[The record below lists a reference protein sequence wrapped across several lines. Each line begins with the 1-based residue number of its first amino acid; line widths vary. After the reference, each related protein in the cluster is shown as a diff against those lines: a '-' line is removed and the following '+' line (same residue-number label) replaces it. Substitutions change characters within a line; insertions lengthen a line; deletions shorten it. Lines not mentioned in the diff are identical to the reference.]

1 MRDDVL
7 ADLVDRAMTDAD
19 FRRRAADD
27 LDGTLEAEGFRLEP
41 DELSA
46 VREFHSQVAGKS
58 DQEVE
63 AMVADAGRRQQAG

>member
-7 ADLVDRAMTDAD
+7 ANLVDRAMTDAD

-41 DELSA
+41 DELAA
-46 VREFHSQVAGKS
+46 VREFHTQAAGKS
-58 DQEVE
+58 DQELESAIV
-63 AMVADAGRRQQAG
+63 DANRRQNT

>member
-7 ADLVDRAMTDAD
+7 ADLVNRAMTDAD

-27 LDGTLEAEGFRLEP
+27 LDGTLQDEGFTLEP
-41 DELSA
+41 DELAA
-46 VREFHSQVAGKS
+46 VREFHTQVAGKS
-58 DQEVE
+58 DQELE